1 MYTMH
6 VYLVLFK
13 MLAWTEAFRSPTSAA
28 SYRDNSFFYQFTLSC
43 CGGFSYSRSCAFVDQ
58 TLSHHVYHQVP
69 VLLLIPS
76 QLSLIQRSKTTTT
89 KTKSQNQSLL
99 CSHLSDT
106 YPRPRHMHPMVF
118 NTKLTP

>member
-89 KTKSQNQSLL
+89 KTKVPKSKFIMF
-99 CSHLSDT
+99 T
-106 YPRPRHMHPMVF
+106 PIRHVSETQTHASNGF
-118 NTKLTP
+118 